1 MAEWQN
7 VKVGDFLFEREGK
20 YQPEA
25 EMPHS
30 STELLDMLHQSFA
43 KGDDLLVELRKELG

>member
-7 VKVGDFLFEREGK
+7 VRIGDFLFERAGK
-20 YQPEA
+20 YPPEA
-25 EMPHS
+25 KMPHS

-43 KGDDLLVELRKELG
+43 KGGELLVELRKELV